1 MSNATPTQSH
11 RPIGEIVD
19 ELRAHPDHLVTVV
32 FCTADLNEDTRSIDE
47 IDFAKMEDR
56 MTEFGHDFL
65 M

>member
-1 MSNATPTQSH
+1 MNNPASSQTP
-11 RPIGEIVD
+11 RPIGEIVE

-32 FCTADLNEDTRSIDE
+32 FCTADLNGDTRSIDE